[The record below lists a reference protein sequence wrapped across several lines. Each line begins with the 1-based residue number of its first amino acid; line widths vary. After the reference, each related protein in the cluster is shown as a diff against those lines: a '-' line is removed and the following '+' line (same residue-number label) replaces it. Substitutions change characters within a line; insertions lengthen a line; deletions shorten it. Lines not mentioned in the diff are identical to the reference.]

1 MAASKTIVTDIGKAK
16 IAQAAATG
24 TTVRLKYFA
33 VGDGAGSEYTPTG
46 KEDRLLGENWRSNI
60 DSIVVNKTDPKE
72 LFIDTVVPEN
82 IGGWWVREYG
92 VFDEDNALILIG
104 TINQVYKSKLEEGD
118 IIAFDFNLSVILQ
131 NVSNVEY
138 VIDLASYVSFDFLL
152 NANYEVT
159 GQVDHRNRLKI
170 TSASGDNRVAIV
182 QDILN
187 LYKINVSAQPATE
200 ILGTSLRANGTLDAL
215 GISTNIVQAGFEY
228 RLTGS
233 QTWQRSSLSDMT
245 ATGNFTAVISGLI
258 KNTTY
263 DLRAIGINK
272 QHSGNIG
279 YSEIINVTTANLN
292 PQVDSVINITGTT
305 DSSSNSALTTV
316 TVPEISNG
324 HVVAGAA
331 IADADNCIS
340 QTLEISQAADKSDL
354 IGIQT
359 TFALNPRKLNILPET
374 TKDSIVLSSSLAGL
388 LSNGSPLWCDD
399 GGIIKDVTAA
409 NVVETKTRGTP
420 SAALTDGLSTIL
432 YCSFTD
438 GDNTYAVSSNR
449 TWSQQGS
456 FYYTYLYI
464 TKVGVTGIYQTITYA
479 SSQVHIFT
487 DAVVY
492 EANGIKY
499 LAALSTDGG
508 GILVYRWDAAAQI
521 FIRAE
526 ANDAPSPVGGAA
538 CICSAKIGNVNYL
551 FSSSWYTFNNVTSYD
566 IYKYTIAANG
576 KLTQGTTN
584 KFPGINNYDQSL
596 KSFNYQNDT
605 YLVQGIQ
612 DTTYIYKYSNTST
625 PWELVQTIANRKYPV
640 VTTDNDGT
648 NYLAT
653 LVTNSA
659 VFEIRKWDGTQFPA
673 SSAALTDT
681 INVPLASG
689 SCNIVYQGAKSFGFG
704 NYLVMGFVDI
714 NKYTCTGLSPT
725 LTNIPTWVAKAGQRF
740 ASSISTTAGAA
751 NYVTATADNI
761 VRVDDTLIMLMK
773 QQNLT
778 GRYTRLQAAINNGD
792 QMVRYAADLY
802 INQTTPRSDGHYLPC
817 GYEVLKPNEHLGYSD
832 DDIADFENRHKQEQQ
847 ASLAEIARER
857 LNESQL
863 YAHDH
868 SLTQAQKEELA
879 EYNGS
884 LILIIRGELDS
895 LPAEPVWFYL

>member
-24 TTVRLKYFA
+24 TTVKLKYFA

-72 LFIDTVVPEN
+72 LFIDTVVPESV
-82 IGGWWVREYG
+82 GGWWVREYG
-92 VFDEDNALILIG
+92 VFDEDNSLILIG
-104 TINQVYKSKLEEGD
+104 TINQVYKSTLEEGD

-170 TSASGDNRVAIV
+170 TSASGDNRVAII

-187 LYKINVSAQPATE
+187 LYKINVSVQPATE
-200 ILGTSLRANGTLDAL
+200 ILATSLRANGTLDAL

-316 TVPEISNG
+316 TVPDISNG

-359 TFALNPRKLNILPET
+359 TFALSPRKLNILPET
-374 TKDSIVLSSSLAGL
+374 TKDSIVLSSPLAGL
-388 LSNGSPLWCDD
+388 LSNGSSLWVDD
-399 GGIIKDVTAA
+399 GGTIKDVTAA

-438 GDNTYAVSSNR
+438 GDNTYAVSSTR
-449 TWSQQGS
+449 TWSQQGQ

-464 TKVGVTGIYQTITYA
+464 NKVGVAGTYQTITYA

-492 EANGIKY
+492 EANSIKY

-521 FIRAE
+521 FVRAE
-526 ANDAPSPVGGAA
+526 ANDAPSPIGGAA

-551 FSSSWYTFNNVTSYD
+551 FSSSWYTFNNVTSYY
-566 IYKYTIAANG
+566 IYKYTIGVNG
-576 KLTQGTTN
+576 KLTQGTSTT
-584 KFPGINNYDQSL
+584 FYGTNNYDQSL

-605 YLVQGIQ
+605 YLAQGIQ
-612 DTTYIYKYSNTST
+612 DTTYIYKYNNTST
-625 PWELVQTIANRKYPV
+625 TWEFVQTIANRKYPV

-648 NYLAT
+648 NYLAI
-653 LVTNSA
+653 LIANSA

-689 SCNIVYQGAKSFGFG
+689 SCNIVYQGAKFFGFG
-704 NYLVMGFVDI
+704 NYLVIGFVDI
-714 NKYTCTGLSPT
+714 NKYTCTGLSPA
-725 LTNIPTWVAKAGQRF
+725 LTNTPTWVAKAGQKF
-740 ASSISTTAGAA
+740 ASSISATAGAT

-778 GRYTRLQAAINNGD
+778 GRYTRLQAAINNCD

-802 INQTTPRSDGHYLPC
+802 INQTISRSDGHYLPC

>member
-24 TTVRLKYFA
+24 TTVKLKYFA

-82 IGGWWVREYG
+82 VGGWWVREYG
-92 VFDEDNALILIG
+92 VFDEDNSLILIG
-104 TINQVYKSKLEEGD
+104 TINQVYKSTLEEGD

-131 NVSNVEY
+131 NVSNIEY

-170 TSASGDNRVAIV
+170 TSASGDNRVAVI

-187 LYKINVSAQPATE
+187 LYKINVSVQPATE

-374 TKDSIVLSSSLAGL
+374 TKDSIVLSSPLAGL
-388 LSNGSPLWCDD
+388 LSNGSSLWVDD
-399 GGIIKDVTAA
+399 GVTIKDVTAV

-420 SAALTDGLSTIL
+420 SAASTDGLSTIL

-438 GDNTYAVSSNR
+438 GDNAYTVSSTQ
-449 TWSQQGS
+449 TWSQQGQ

-464 TKVGVTGIYQTITYA
+464 TKVGVAGTYQAI
-479 SSQVHIFT
+479 SSSYLEAHIFT
-487 DAVVY
+487 DAVIY
-492 EANGIKY
+492 EANGVTY
-499 LAALSTDGG
+499 LAAFATKGG
-508 GILVYRWDAAAQI
+508 MLVYKWDIATKFFIRDAASDPTSTPNIASLCI
-521 FIRAE
+521 
-526 ANDAPSPVGGAA
+526 ANIS
-538 CICSAKIGNVNYL
+538 NVNYVL
-551 FSSSWYTFNNVTSYD
+551 AASWFKYNAQVSYS
-566 IYKYTIAANG
+566 ISKYTIGTNG
-576 KLTQGTTN
+576 KLTLLNTSSFFGVE
-584 KFPGINNYDQSL
+584 NYEQSL

-605 YLVQGIQ
+605 YLVQGLSG
-612 DTTYIYKYSNTST
+612 TTHIYKYNNTDAT
-625 PWELVQTIANRKYPV
+625 WGLVQTITNRYYPV

-681 INVPLASG
+681 ISAPLASG

-714 NKYTCTGLSPT
+714 NKYTCTGLSPA
-725 LTNIPTWVAKAGQRF
+725 LTGAPTWVAKAGQRF
-740 ASSISTTAGAA
+740 ASSISITAGTT
-751 NYVTATADNI
+751 NYVTTTADNI

-817 GYEVLKPNEHLGYSD
+817 GYEVLKPNEHLGYSN

-884 LILIIRGELDS
+884 LILIIRGELAS